1 MHRLKEME
9 KGSFYIDQPREFK
22 ANGYLDI
29 DDIYGS
35 FDFAYDM
42 TFGNQGEHRSH
53 RSGGQTHRKNGEIF
67 IDAFQGKLSEFAF
80 YNVFR
85 HSKIHADPPDT
96 RVMGLNQWDSVDLVA
111 NGVKIA
117 IKSTKKFGNLL
128 LLETKDWDDDGRYVP
143 NVERGDSEYDFFV
156 LIRIDPDGTSIMKE
170 NRLFYSEYADYMF
183 LRDLLTTLDWKAN
196 LTGYIS
202 REQLVDEVIRERHI
216 LPKNSLLNGNTRMDA
231 ENYYVQ
237 AGDLNSI
244 SELIAYIRSL

>member
-1 MHRLKEME
+1 
-9 KGSFYIDQPREFK
+9 
-22 ANGYLDI
+22 
-29 DDIYGS
+29 
-35 FDFAYDM
+35 
-42 TFGNQGEHRSH
+42 
-53 RSGGQTHRKNGEIF
+53 
-67 IDAFQGKLSEFAF
+67 
-80 YNVFR
+80 
-85 HSKIHADPPDT
+85 
-96 RVMGLNQWDSVDLVA
+96 
-111 NGVKIA
+111 
-117 IKSTKKFGNLL
+117 
-128 LLETKDWDDDGRYVP
+128 
-143 NVERGDSEYDFFV
+143 
-156 LIRIDPDGTSIMKE
+156 MKE